1 MTNEEIAVTL
11 TEHGQHIK
19 SNMRRINEL
28 EEAQKEMRDLV
39 RSVDKLAQSMQTMAN
54 EQERQGKQI
63 DSLETSKNDTFKFWL
78 RTILAAV
85 ATKKDH
91 FQEFSKLILFLFA
104 VNYFVG
110 GAFLLWVVQYQLTHA
125 AAPEY
130 VSAAEFVTYFTAPI
144 VAGLLSYFGKAAV
157 ENFEKI
163 KNNFTGKSTEKS
175 DSNKVAKG

>member
-11 TEHGQHIK
+11 TEHSQHIK
-19 SNMRRINEL
+19 SNTHRIDDL

-85 ATKKDH
+85 ATG
-91 FQEFSKLILFLFA
+91 L
-104 VNYFVG
+104 VG
-110 GAFLLWVVQYQLTHA
+110 YALAMF
-125 AAPEY
+125 
-130 VSAAEFVTYFTAPI
+130 
-144 VAGLLSYFGKAAV
+144 
-157 ENFEKI
+157 I
-163 KNNFTGKSTEKS
+163 K
-175 DSNKVAKG
+175 

>member
-1 MTNEEIAVTL
+1 MTNEEIAVAL

-19 SNMRRINEL
+19 SNTHRIDEL

-85 ATKKDH
+85 ATG
-91 FQEFSKLILFLFA
+91 L
-104 VNYFVG
+104 VG
-110 GAFLLWVVQYQLTHA
+110 YALAMF
-125 AAPEY
+125 
-130 VSAAEFVTYFTAPI
+130 
-144 VAGLLSYFGKAAV
+144 
-157 ENFEKI
+157 I
-163 KNNFTGKSTEKS
+163 K
-175 DSNKVAKG
+175 

>member
-1 MTNEEIAVTL
+1 MTNEEIAVAL

-19 SNMRRINEL
+19 SNMHRINEL

-85 ATKKDH
+85 ATG
-91 FQEFSKLILFLFA
+91 L
-104 VNYFVG
+104 VG
-110 GAFLLWVVQYQLTHA
+110 YALAMF
-125 AAPEY
+125 
-130 VSAAEFVTYFTAPI
+130 
-144 VAGLLSYFGKAAV
+144 
-157 ENFEKI
+157 I
-163 KNNFTGKSTEKS
+163 K
-175 DSNKVAKG
+175 